1 MPPAPLPDSRI
12 QLTAEMSGSDGFLV
26 TRSGQRLCRTPFVK
40 PDPFPFLKLP
50 SEVRNM
56 IYRYALAQGATS
68 TSCGHSSGLISI
80 VNMDP
85 DRYKRQKTRKRFRAR
100 RSYTAMT
107 KGRCDCHCPGHW
119 TLQTTTYILSPRHQ
133 VPTSGLLCVNRQ
145 ITSEAIPIFYGENT
159 FLFLDMAAVIPFLQ
173 DRSVIARRNVRD
185 IKLMFELFY
194 DDGHH
199 FDRQA
204 EWVRAFGY
212 IAGHLNLSAL
222 GVRVLNVT
230 FRWWEPVKFVG
241 RKREWLRALAQTNN
255 LDRLEFFLD
264 YAGRQEYI
272 EGALDS
278 IVDEDEL
285 YEELE
290 DFDLWMVETE
300 VGYEKY
306 LKARMLKKKQ
316 RTFDKW
322 LQGHICTDLCKEIKK
337 GRAAAKAVGL
347 PRSDTD
353 GLWILSEV
361 DLDTLYKPS
370 GPTKGFDE
378 YNEY

>member
-1 MPPAPLPDSRI
+1 
-12 QLTAEMSGSDGFLV
+12 MSGSDGFLV

-56 IYRYALAQGATS
+56 TYRYALAQGATS

-80 VNMDP
+80 ISMDP

-107 KGRCDCHCPGHW
+107 EGRCDCCCPGHW
-119 TLQTTTYILSPRHQ
+119 TLQTTTYILSPHLQ

-145 ITSEAIPIFYGENT
+145 ITSEATPIFYGENT
-159 FLFLDMAAVIPFLQ
+159 FLFPDMAAVIPFLQ
-173 DRSVIARRNVRD
+173 DRSVIARRNIRD
-185 IKLMFELFY
+185 IKLMFELYY

-199 FDRQA
+199 IDRQA

-212 IAGHLNLSAL
+212 IARHLKPSAL
-222 GVRVLNVT
+222 GVRVLNAT
-230 FRWWEPVKFVG
+230 FRWWEPVKFAG
-241 RKREWLRALAQTNN
+241 RKREWLRALAHINN

-264 YAGRQEYI
+264 YAGREEYI
-272 EGALDS
+272 EGTLDGTT
-278 IVDEDEL
+278 DEDEL
-285 YEELE
+285 HEEVHE
-290 DFDLWMVETE
+290 FHFWMAETE
-300 VGYEKY
+300 VEYEKY

-322 LQGHICTDLCKEIKK
+322 LQGHICTDSCNEIKK
-337 GRAAAKAVGL
+337 GRAAAKVVGL

-353 GLWILSEV
+353 GLWILPDV
-361 DLDTLYKPS
+361 DLDTLYEPS
-370 GPTKGFDE
+370 ESTGGFDKHDE
-378 YNEY
+378 YWSDSETDCEEVEEATS